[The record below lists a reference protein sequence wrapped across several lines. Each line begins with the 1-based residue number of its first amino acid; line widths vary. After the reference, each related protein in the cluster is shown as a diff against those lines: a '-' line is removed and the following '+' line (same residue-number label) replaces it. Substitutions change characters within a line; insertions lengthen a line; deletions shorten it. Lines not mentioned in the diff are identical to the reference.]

1 MESYILITKN
11 YCLVLGVITE
21 NIGLKK
27 SQNITYQEASKTF
40 VFVCLFF
47 LKIVFCFQIILKNIL
62 WYLYLIKASSLAL
75 VMDVYFK
82 SLILPIQ

>member
-40 VFVCLFF
+40 VFVCFFFKDCFLFPNYF
-47 LKIVFCFQIILKNIL
+47 EK
-62 WYLYLIKASSLAL
+62 YPLIFAF
-75 VMDVYFK
+75 D
-82 SLILPIQ
+82 